1 MSEQPQQ
8 KQPQLSPELAD
19 RIDAICKRICVAGEV
34 DDEVH
39 RELRAHLEDKAI
51 GYFSGD
57 ERLSDADVLLL
68 VERHF
73 GDVKQLRGMLRA
85 AHPVAIA
92 SGPDNT
98 LLRRIAAGLV
108 AMVAARFAWEVYRLL
123 ASGLIALTT
132 PASTTDSAM
141 RMLLATYFG
150 TAVELIAFAGL
161 LFAWRRQQRRAH
173 G

>member
-8 KQPQLSPELAD
+8 KQSQLSPELTE

-34 DDEVH
+34 DDEVR

-85 AHPVAIA
+85 SHPMAIT
-92 SGPDNT
+92 SDTDGT
-98 LLRRIAAGLV
+98 LLRRLAAALV
-108 AMVAARFAWEVYRLL
+108 ATVAA
-123 ASGLIALTT
+123 T
-132 PASTTDSAM
+132 
-141 RMLLATYFG
+141 
-150 TAVELIAFAGL
+150 
-161 LFAWRRQQRRAH
+161 
-173 G
+173 